1 QPLALFALFFTRK
14 VTMASSSSIPA
25 TTVREIRV
33 AQRAG
38 RPAAVLAI
46 GTANPPHCVPQDDY
60 PDYLTDLKPTFAK
73 LCGMTGIGRRF
84 FHHTDELLA
93 THSDLSLDAWLDVV
107 ATAAPELAASAAANA
122 ITEWG
127 RPAGDITHLVVSTNA
142 GSHAPGTDVRLVS
155 LLGLRH
161 AVLRTVLQLNG
172 CASGCAALRLAKVL
186 AENNRG
192 ARVLVACVEL
202 TVTAFRAPHEADTFD
217 TLIPQGLFG
226 DGAGAVIVGADPD
239 VHERPLFEM
248 VSASQYVIPDTEHML
263 TMQLGSGGIG
273 GTIATGL
280 PRLAAGIV
288 ERCLLD
294 AFGNHLAVV
303 GGVVEWNNLFWAVH
317 PGSSAMLDH
326 IVGALHLAPGKLDA
340 SRTVLRE
347 YGNMLG
353 ATVIFVLD
361 EVRRQRE
368 DPEGERAAADEDWGV
383 MMGFGPGFTVE
394 TMLLHAAT

>member
-1 QPLALFALFFTRK
+1 
-14 VTMASSSSIPA
+14 MASSSSIPA
-25 TTVREIRV
+25 TTVGEIRV
-33 AQRAG
+33 AQRADG
-38 RPAAVLAI
+38 PAAVLSI
-46 GTANPPHCVPQDDY
+46 GTANPPHCVPQGDY
-60 PDYLTDLKPTFAK
+60 PNYYFRVTNSDHLTDLKPTFAK

-93 THSDLSLDAWLDVV
+93 AHPGMSLDARLDVV
-107 ATAAPELAASAAANA
+107 ATAAPELA
-122 ITEWG
+122 EWG

-161 AVLRTVLQLNG
+161 DVLRTVLQLNG
-172 CASGCAALRLAKVL
+172 CASGCAALRLAKDL
-186 AENNRG
+186 AENNCG

-202 TVTAFRAPHEADTFD
+202 TVTAFRAPDEADSFD

-239 VHERPLFEM
+239 VHERPLFDM

-326 IVGALHLAPGKLDA
+326 IVRALRLAPGKLAA
-340 SRTVLRE
+340 SRTVVRE

-368 DPEGERAAADEDWGV
+368 DPEGEGASHDEDWGV

>member
-1 QPLALFALFFTRK
+1 
-14 VTMASSSSIPA
+14 MASNSSIPA
-25 TTVREIRV
+25 TTLSEIRV
-33 AQRAG
+33 AQRADG
-38 RPAAVLAI
+38 PAAVLAI
-46 GTANPPHCVPQDDY
+46 GTANPPHCVPQEDY
-60 PDYLTDLKPTFAK
+60 PDYYFSVTKSDHLTDLKRTFAK
-73 LCGMTGIGRRF
+73 LCGMTGINRRF
-84 FHHTDELLA
+84 FHHTDKLLA
-93 THSDLSLDAWLDVV
+93 THPDLSLDSRLDVV
-107 ATAAPELAASAAANA
+107 ATASPELAASAAANA
-122 ITEWG
+122 IAEWG
-127 RPAGDITHLVVSTNA
+127 RPANDITHLVVSTNA
-142 GSHAPGTDVRLVS
+142 GSHAPGADVRLVT

-161 AVLRTVLQLNG
+161 DVMRTMLQLNG
-172 CASGCAALRLAKVL
+172 CASGCAALRLAKDL

-202 TVTAFRAPHEADTFD
+202 TITAFRGPDEADSFD

-226 DGAGAVIVGADPD
+226 DGAGAVIVGAEPY

-248 VSASQYVIPDTEHML
+248 VSASQYMIPDTEHML
-263 TMQLGSGGIG
+263 TMQLSSGGIG

-288 ERCLLD
+288 EQCLLD
-294 AFGNHLAVV
+294 AFGDRLA
-303 GGVVEWNNLFWAVH
+303 GIEGVVEWNSLFWAVH

-326 IVGALHLAPGKLDA
+326 IVRALRLAPGKLAA
-340 SRTVLRE
+340 SRTVVRE

-368 DPEGERAAADEDWGV
+368 DPEGEGAGHDEGWGV

>member
-1 QPLALFALFFTRK
+1 
-14 VTMASSSSIPA
+14 MASSSSIPA

-33 AQRAG
+33 R
-38 RPAAVLAI
+38 
-46 GTANPPHCVPQDDY
+46 Y
-60 PDYLTDLKPTFAK
+60 P
-73 LCGMTGIGRRF
+73 
-84 FHHTDELLA
+84 
-93 THSDLSLDAWLDVV
+93 
-107 ATAAPELAASAAANA
+107 
-122 ITEWG
+122 
-127 RPAGDITHLVVSTNA
+127 NA

-161 AVLRTVLQLNG
+161 DVLAHRLQLNG
-172 CASGCAALRLAKVL
+172 CASGCAALRLAKDL

-192 ARVLVACVEL
+192 ARILVACVEL

-248 VSASQYVIPDTEHML
+248 VSASQYVIPDTEHMP
-263 TMQLGSGGIG
+263 TMQLGRAI
-273 GTIATGL
+273 IQ
-280 PRLAAGIV
+280 
-288 ERCLLD
+288 
-294 AFGNHLAVV
+294 
-303 GGVVEWNNLFWAVH
+303 GVVHWNNLFWAVH

-326 IVGALHLAPGKLDA
+326 IVTALRLAPGKLAA
-340 SRTVLRE
+340 SRTVVRE
-347 YGNMLG
+347 FGNMLG

-361 EVRRQRE
+361 EVRRQRV
-368 DPEGERAAADEDWGV
+368 DRDGEGAAADEDWGV

>member
-1 QPLALFALFFTRK
+1 
-14 VTMASSSSIPA
+14 MAA
-25 TTVREIRV
+25 VKLEEVRR
-33 AQRAG
+33 AQRAEG
-38 RPAAVLAI
+38 LATVLAI
-46 GTANPPHCVPQDDY
+46 GTAVPANCVYQATN
-60 PDYLTDLKPTFAK
+60 PDYYFRVTKSEHLPDLKEKFERMCEKSTIRKRHMHLTEEILKKNPSICSHMEPSLNTRHDIVVVEVPK
-73 LCGMTGIGRRF
+73 LGK
-84 FHHTDELLA
+84 E
-93 THSDLSLDAWLDVV
+93 
-107 ATAAPELAASAAANA
+107 AAERA
-122 ITEWG
+122 IKEWG
-127 RPAGDITHLVVSTNA
+127 QPLSKITHVIFCTTSGVDM
-142 GSHAPGTDVRLVS
+142 PGADYQLTR
-155 LLGLRH
+155 LLGLSPTVKRLMMYQQGCFGG
-161 AVLRTVLQLNG
+161 ATVLRM
-172 CASGCAALRLAKVL
+172 AKDI

-202 TVTAFRAPHEADTFD
+202 TITAFRGPDEADSFD

-226 DGAGAVIVGADPD
+226 DGAGAVIVGAEPY

-248 VSASQYVIPDTEHML
+248 VSASQNMIPDTEHML
-263 TMQLGSGGIG
+263 TMQLSSGGIG

-288 ERCLLD
+288 EQCLLD
-294 AFGNHLAVV
+294 AFGDRLAGS

-326 IVGALHLAPGKLDA
+326 IVRALRLAPGKLAA
-340 SRTVLRE
+340 SRTVVRE

-368 DPEGERAAADEDWGV
+368 DPEGEGAGHDEGWGV

-394 TMLLHAAT
+394 AMLLHAAT